1 MDQDSLRSNIL
12 EAVETAKVVGEAK
25 RAVVAKTSRSLS
37 AATMEPEPTPLSDQD
52 KVRTA
57 QCGAVDSPDPPQANR
72 QVVPERPPAIERPE
86 RLDQRRGQH
95 LPARTSLRSHI
106 WIELM
111 MRLACSLRRPPRLC
125 WYRPCSRP

>member
-37 AATMEPEPTPLSDQD
+37 AVTMEPEPTPLSDQD

-57 QCGAVDSPDPPQANR
+57 QCGAADSPDPPQANR

-86 RLDQRRGQH
+86 RLD
-95 LPARTSLRSHI
+95 
-106 WIELM
+106 
-111 MRLACSLRRPPRLC
+111 
-125 WYRPCSRP
+125 